1 MSNTINPEIDK
12 TSKKREISSDTIH
25 NRTNKNSYSKNIGSF
40 ILGEKLGEG
49 TFGVVRLGTHILT
62 GEKVAIKILEKYKII
77 KQADITRVE
86 REIKILKLLHHN
98 NIIQLFSVI
107 QTQSSIY
114 LIMEYASGKELFD
127 YIVKNKRL
135 SEIESLKFYQQIL
148 SGIEY
153 LHKLGI
159 VHRDLKPENLL
170 LDSKKNIKIADF
182 GLSNLYDKNQLLKTA
197 CGSPCYA
204 APEMINGFNYVPI
217 MVDIWSSGIILFA
230 MICGYLPFEDNNND
244 ILYKKITDGKFYFPN
259 FVSDLARDLIKGIL
273 NVDPK
278 KRFDLNKIKN
288 HSWFNMINPKINMN
302 EGLLINKVVIP
313 IDFKIIKEMEKY
325 GFKKDDCIENLLKN
339 KHNHIT
345 TTFYLIL
352 KNKIK
357 KGYESESDLVSK
369 HFIKFIGDYKNSL
382 KNFNYCINDVIK
394 FYQNKFNDSNI
405 NKNSKNNYNLIND
418 NNDMSIVHKKLME
431 NNKEIFDL
439 NESISENDF
448 FDEKKEHK
456 KYSSALTDNINKEIN
471 VNNNINKNEKLSI
484 KNNTEEDENLINNL
498 SIILNSSK
506 EVTHHKNINS
516 SEFNKIKNKTFNE
529 YANKINM
536 SVENTHN
543 KNIINDNEILFNNNN
558 KINNNN
564 KNKLLHNLNNSLE
577 NEIKKI
583 QPFVLNFNNNNKKTK
598 NINKIIYNKRKYQKN
613 FFNTTMSFEKESEER
628 NNTYEYNIDFSY
640 NNNNK
645 QEKNDKTKNKDLI
658 IKNNEK
664 NIKNKN
670 DLNYLIKKFKNKKFN
685 NNIIISEEDELK
697 INKKKNNISN
707 NSNNN
712 NNNSNKFSLSK
723 KINSPSLKK
732 NSKRNMPNIKFLN
745 NYNHLLLTNEHSIKD
760 PKSLKTSYQNT
771 NNNSFVK
778 DKKKNDSSSSKK
790 GNLTD
795 RVLDNNYYQHIK
807 HTSEP
812 NNSKFLNFYP
822 GYFYK
827 KILRNNLKKNKNVLL
842 NNISLNN
849 NYTYT
854 INTNNTNN
862 SNKNSE
868 IKNYSSREYYNYLK
882 ERIIKNKIL
891 EEKKN
896 STIKT
901 NISNRSNKNII
912 NTNNNNSNEEYIN
925 TDYSIKSTKKHINS
939 VLNSSK
945 NIFNNNINNNI
956 INTKNENKIKENKL
970 NIEDSLI
977 NNSNLKK
984 KKKNIKKID
993 IKNNNKGPLD
1003 ISCITFK
1010 TPSQIKEELSKYLI
1024 KNKISFKL
1032 NSNNA
1037 YNYICEKNRIKFEI
1051 NIKKS
1056 NEINYL
1062 YNVIFKKIEGNKSD
1076 YRDVTK
1082 YIITKII

>member
-1 MSNTINPEIDK
+1 MSNTINPEIDR

-25 NRTNKNSYSKNIGSF
+25 NRTNKNNYSKNIGSF

-62 GEKVAIKILEKYKII
+62 GEKVAIKILEKKKII

-98 NIIQLFSVI
+98 NVIQLFSVI
-107 QTQSSIY
+107 QTQCSIY

-170 LDSKKNIKIADF
+170 LDSKNNIKIADF
-182 GLSNLYDKNQLLKTA
+182 GLSNLYNSNQLLKTA

-204 APEMINGFNYVPI
+204 APEMINGYSYIPI

-244 ILYKKITDGKFYFPN
+244 VLYKKITDGKFYFPS

-278 KRFDLNKIKN
+278 KRFNLNKIKN
-288 HSWFNMINPKINMN
+288 HSWFNIIKPKINTN

-313 IDFKIIKEMEKY
+313 VDFKIVKEMEKY
-325 GFKKDDCIENLLKN
+325 GFNKDDCIENVLKN

-352 KNKIK
+352 KKKVK
-357 KGYESESDLVSK
+357 KGYESDSDLISK
-369 HFIKFIGDYKNSL
+369 FFIEFISDYKNSL
-382 KNFNYCINDVIK
+382 ENFNYCINDAIK
-394 FYQNKFNDSNI
+394 YYQKKFDEIFNV
-405 NKNSKNNYNLIND
+405 NNNNNND
-418 NNDMSIVHKKLME
+418 NNNDMLIVHKKLME
-431 NNKEIFDL
+431 NNKEIFDM

-456 KYSSALTDNINKEIN
+456 KYSSALTENVNKENKN
-471 VNNNINKNEKLSI
+471 VNKNE
-484 KNNTEEDENLINNL
+484 NLNNNL

-529 YANKINM
+529 YVNKINM

-543 KNIINDNEILFNNNN
+543 KNETLFDNN
-558 KINNNN
+558 KINN

-577 NEIKKI
+577 NKIQKI
-583 QPFVLNFNNNNKKTK
+583 QPFVLNFNKNK
-598 NINKIIYNKRKYQKN
+598 NVNKIIYNKRKQKN
-613 FFNTTMSFEKESEER
+613 FFNTTISFEKDSEER
-628 NNTYEYNIDFSY
+628 NNTYEYNVDFSY
-640 NNNNK
+640 NNNK
-645 QEKNDKTKNKDLI
+645 QDKNDKIKNKELI

-685 NNIIISEEDELK
+685 NNNIIISEEDELK
-697 INKKKNNISN
+697 INKKKNNIT
-707 NSNNN
+707 NNN
-712 NNNSNKFSLSK
+712 NNNINNNNNNINNNNNNNKSNNKNNSNKFSLSK
-723 KINSPSLKK
+723 KINTPSLKK
-732 NSKRNMPNIKFLN
+732 NNKRNMPNIKYLN
-745 NYNHLLLTNEHSIKD
+745 NYNNLILTNEYSLKE
-760 PKSLKTSYQNT
+760 PKSLRISSQNT

-778 DKKKNDSSSSKK
+778 DKKKNDSYSSSKK

-795 RVLDNNYYQHIK
+795 RVIDNNYYQHIK

-849 NYTYT
+849 NT
-854 INTNNTNN
+854 INNTNSN
-862 SNKNSE
+862 NNNNKNTE
-868 IKNYSSREYYNYLK
+868 IKNYSSRDYYNYLK
-882 ERIIKNKIL
+882 ERIMKNKIL

-912 NTNNNNSNEEYIN
+912 TNSNNFNEEYLN
-925 TDYSIKSTKKHINS
+925 TDYSIKSNKKHINS
-939 VLNSSK
+939 VLNSTK
-945 NIFNNNINNNI
+945 NIFNNNINNDI
-956 INTKNENKIKENKL
+956 IKKENKINENKL
-970 NIEDSLI
+970 NIEENN
-977 NNSNLKK
+977 NNSTLKK

>member
-1 MSNTINPEIDK
+1 MSNTINPEIDR

-25 NRTNKNSYSKNIGSF
+25 NRNNKNNYSKNIGSF

-107 QTQSSIY
+107 QTKNSIY

-135 SEIESLKFYQQIL
+135 DEIESLKFYQQIL

-170 LDSKKNIKIADF
+170 LDSKNNIKIADF
-182 GLSNLYDKNQLLKTA
+182 GLSNLYNNNQMLKTA

-204 APEMINGFNYVPI
+204 APEMINGYNYVPI

-244 ILYKKITDGKFYFPN
+244 ILYKKITNGKFYFPN

-278 KRFDLNKIKN
+278 KRFNLSKIKN
-288 HSWFNMINPKINMN
+288 HSWFNIVNPKINTN

-313 IDFKIIKEMEKY
+313 IDFKIVKEMEKY
-325 GFKKDDCIENLLKN
+325 GFKKDDCIENVLKN

-352 KNKIK
+352 KKKIK
-357 KGYESESDLVSK
+357 KGYESDSDLISK
-369 HFIKFIGDYKNSL
+369 YFIEFISDFKNSL
-382 KNFNYCINDVIK
+382 KNFNYCINDAIK
-394 FYQNKFNDSNI
+394 YYQNKFDEIFKVNNDKKNDNNNI
-405 NKNSKNNYNLIND
+405 NNKNDNINNIN
-418 NNDMSIVHKKLME
+418 NNDMSIIHKKLME
-431 NNKEIFDL
+431 NNKEIFDM
-439 NESISENDF
+439 NDSISENDF
-448 FDEKKEHK
+448 FDEKKEDK
-456 KYSSALTDNINKEIN
+456 KYSSVLTENVNKE
-471 VNNNINKNEKLSI
+471 NKNEKLNI
-484 KNNTEEDENLINNL
+484 KNENENLINNL

-506 EVTHHKNINS
+506 EVTHHKNIS

-529 YANKINM
+529 YVNKINM
-536 SVENTHN
+536 SVENTH
-543 KNIINDNEILFNNNN
+543 KNNEILFNNN
-558 KINNNN
+558 KINN
-564 KNKLLHNLNNSLE
+564 KNKLHNLNNSLE
-577 NEIKKI
+577 NKIKKI
-583 QPFVLNFNNNNKKTK
+583 QPFVFNFNNNNNNNK
-598 NINKIIYNKRKYQKN
+598 NANKIIYNKRKFQKN
-613 FFNTTMSFEKESEER
+613 FFNTTMSYEKDSEER
-628 NNTYEYNIDFSY
+628 NNTYEYN
-640 NNNNK
+640 NNK
-645 QEKNDKTKNKDLI
+645 QEKNDKIKDKELI

-685 NNIIISEEDELK
+685 NNNIIISEEDELK
-697 INKKKNNISN
+697 INKKKNNIT
-707 NSNNN
+707 NNN
-712 NNNSNKFSLSK
+712 NNNNINNNNINNNIKNNNKNNSNKFSLSK
-723 KINSPSLKK
+723 KINTPSLKK
-732 NSKRNMPNIKFLN
+732 NNKRNLPNIKYLN
-745 NYNHLLLTNEHSIKD
+745 NYNNLILTNEYSLKE
-760 PKSLKTSYQNT
+760 PKSLRISYQNT

-778 DKKKNDSSSSKK
+778 DKKKNDSLSSSKK

-795 RVLDNNYYQHIK
+795 RVIDNNYYQHIK

-849 NYTYT
+849 NT
-854 INTNNTNN
+854 INNNNN
-862 SNKNSE
+862 NKNTE

-912 NTNNNNSNEEYIN
+912 TNNNEDYLN
-925 TDYSIKSTKKHINS
+925 TDYSIKSNKKHINNS
-939 VLNSSK
+939 VLISTK
-945 NIFNNNINNNI
+945 NIFNNNNINSDIINN
-956 INTKNENKIKENKL
+956 KKENKINENKL
-970 NIEDSLI
+970 NIEDSI
-977 NNSNLKK
+977 NNNSTLKK

-993 IKNNNKGPLD
+993 IKNDNKGPLD

-1024 KNKISFKL
+1024 KNKITFKI

-1037 YNYICEKNRIKFEI
+1037 YNYICEKNKIKFEI

-1056 NEINYL
+1056 NDINLL